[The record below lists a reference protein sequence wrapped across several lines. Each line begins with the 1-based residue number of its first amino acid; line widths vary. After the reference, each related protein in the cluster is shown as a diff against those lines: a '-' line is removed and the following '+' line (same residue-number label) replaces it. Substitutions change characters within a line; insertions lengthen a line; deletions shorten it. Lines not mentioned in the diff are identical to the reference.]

1 MRKEAIK
8 NENYLSLRQLRTIA
22 PGFRLRCV
30 LLRPRTPA
38 APLRSRQ
45 PPPGVGS
52 VRAPLQPPLSTPTA
66 TTVHPHKAL
75 PAWEPG
81 AGPLPAA
88 PFSPALA
95 PRTRKWR
102 SSLKRPLGGP
112 CGSGGIPALGE
123 AILGPPLPSATTG
136 HRPLTRSRPGVE
148 TPLLASQPPAFT
160 GPTSQRTVRPS
171 PSNSPQPISSQP
183 NVKWG
188 WGASNSRNGI
198 MVTSRPTRDSAR

>member
-38 APLRSRQ
+38 APLGSRK
-45 PPPGVGS
+45 PPPGAGS
-52 VRAPLQPPLSTPTA
+52 VRAQLQPPPSAPTA
-66 TTVHPHKAL
+66 AVVHPHTAL

-81 AGPLPAA
+81 AGPLRAA
-88 PFSPALA
+88 TFSSALA

-112 CGSGGIPALGE
+112 WGGPLRCPVAQEEPQPGE
-123 AILGPPLPSATTG
+123 RLSWVCCCP
-136 HRPLTRSRPGVE
+136 
-148 TPLLASQPPAFT
+148 QPPQAT
-160 GPTSQRTVRPS
+160 GP
-171 PSNSPQPISSQP
+171 
-183 NVKWG
+183 
-188 WGASNSRNGI
+188 
-198 MVTSRPTRDSAR
+198 

>member
-52 VRAPLQPPLSTPTA
+52 VRAQLQPPLSTPTA
-66 TTVHPHKAL
+66 TAVHPHKAL

-112 CGSGGIPALGE
+112 WGG
-123 AILGPPLPSATTG
+123 PLRCPVAQEEFQPWERLSWA
-136 HRPLTRSRPGVE
+136 RRCP
-148 TPLLASQPPAFT
+148 QPPQAT
-160 GPTSQRTVRPS
+160 GP
-171 PSNSPQPISSQP
+171 
-183 NVKWG
+183 
-188 WGASNSRNGI
+188 
-198 MVTSRPTRDSAR
+198 